1 MNNNLYASV
10 ALDALGYFNE
20 FRILEAVCLHNLLT
34 AVCDVLMEK
43 LTLRFTYM
51 HTVKGWVR
59 NEFIEARLH
68 F

>member
-1 MNNNLYASV
+1 VNNNLYASV

-20 FRILEAVCLHNLLT
+20 FRILELHSLLT
-34 AVCDVLMEK
+34 AVCDVLMKK